1 MRTSLAGLRAR
12 VDRLAV
18 RIDKSGEGCDVC
30 RQDEKRTRIVWQ
42 AVPADAPL
50 TNSCSACGRS
60 YELTYMTFSWL
71 PAQPK
76 PDSVCP

>member
-18 RIDKSGEGCDVC
+18 RIGTDGEGCDIC
-30 RQDEKRTRIVWQ
+30 RKDERRTRFAWE

-50 TNSCSACGRS
+50 SNACSACGRL
-60 YELTYMTFSWL
+60 YTLTYLTFSWL
-71 PAQPK
+71 PAQPR
-76 PDSVCP
+76 PAD